1 MSLSSHLDDPTS
13 PIGQFVKQRFAKTG
27 RLTKAANQQLK
38 SADTI
43 RPVHA
48 DTSYPFGLI
57 GTAIDYRIRYAFAI
71 TPYQRLVAWK
81 GALKLAIKRPES
93 DDDILLDWIDLK
105 GLTLPP
111 SVLETGVAQG
121 PYALSLIRA
130 FFNQLENVLNK
141 IQPKGRRLEEEHER
155 SLDRYCIVLS
165 LFEQVF
171 RSDAY
176 LRGPL
181 MIPTVKHSV
190 EELLALSQ
198 EACIDDLGELFT
210 RFYDRYASLLSKP
223 AILNPTFAGSIDI
236 GGADADIIVDGCL
249 IDIKTSISSQIRAE
263 YLYQLAGYLLL
274 DYDDH
279 YSFNSVSIY
288 MARQGLL
295 FRWPVSEFVYEL
307 TGDNTHSL
315 VSLRQEF
322 RSLFQNV

>member
-13 PIGQFVKQRFAKTG
+13 PIGQFIKQRFARTS
-27 RLTKAANQQLK
+27 RLTKAVNQQLK

-43 RPVHA
+43 RPVNA
-48 DTSYPFGLI
+48 DNSYPYGLI

-81 GALKLAIKRPES
+81 GALKLAIKPPVS

-111 SVLETGVAQG
+111 AVLETGVAQG

-130 FFNQLENVLNK
+130 FFYQLENVLNT
-141 IQPKGRRLEEEHER
+141 IQPKGRRLEREHER
-155 SLDRYCIVLS
+155 ALDRYCIVLS

-171 RSDAY
+171 RSNAY

-181 MIPTVKHSV
+181 MNPTVKNSV

-198 EACIDDLGELFT
+198 EACIDDLGELFA

-223 AILNPTFAGSIDI
+223 CILNPTFAGSIDI
-236 GGADADIIVDGCL
+236 GGADADFIVDGCL
-249 IDIKTSISSQIRAE
+249 IDIKTSVHSQIKAE

-274 DYDDH
+274 DYDD
-279 YSFNSVSIY
+279 YYAFDSVGIY

-295 FRWPVSEFVYEL
+295 FHWPVSEFVSEL

-315 VSLRQEF
+315 ASLRQEF
-322 RSLFQNV
+322 RALFQNV

>member
-13 PIGQFVKQRFAKTG
+13 PIGQFIKQRFAKTG

-43 RPVHA
+43 RPANA
-48 DTSYPFGLI
+48 DNSYPYGII
-57 GTAIDYRIRYAFAI
+57 GAAIDYRIRYAFEI
-71 TPYQRLVAWK
+71 TPYRRLVAWK
-81 GALKLAIKRPES
+81 GALKLAIKPPVG

-105 GLTLPP
+105 GLILPP
-111 SVLETGVAQG
+111 SVLETGAAQG

-130 FFNQLENVLNK
+130 FFNQLENVLNT
-141 IQPKGRRLEEEHER
+141 IQPQGRRLGKEDER
-155 SLDRYCIVLS
+155 ILDRYCIVLT

-171 RSDAY
+171 RSNAY
-176 LRGPL
+176 VRGPL
-181 MIPTVKHSV
+181 MVPTVKHSI

-198 EACIDDLGELFT
+198 DACIDDLGELFT

-223 AILNPTFAGSIDI
+223 SILNPTFAGSIDI

-249 IDIKTSISSQIRAE
+249 IDLKTSVQPQIKAE

-274 DYDDH
+274 DYDDR
-279 YSFNSVSIY
+279 YAFESVGIY

-295 FRWPVSEFVYEL
+295 FHWPVSEFVGEL

-315 VSLRQEF
+315 ASLRQEF
-322 RSLFQNV
+322 RLLF

>member
-1 MSLSSHLDDPTS
+1 MSLTSHLDDPTG
-13 PIGQFVKQRFAKTG
+13 PIGQFIKRRFSRTG

-38 SADTI
+38 NADTI
-43 RPVHA
+43 RPVNV
-48 DTSYPFGLI
+48 DNTYPYGVI
-57 GTAIDYRIRYAFAI
+57 GAAIDYRIRYAFAI
-71 TPYQRLVAWK
+71 TPNQRLVAWK

-111 SVLETGVAQG
+111 AVLETGVAQG

-130 FFNQLENVLNK
+130 FFNQLENVLNT
-141 IQPKGRRLEEEHER
+141 IQPQGRRLEREHER
-155 SLDRYCIVLS
+155 TLDRYCIVLS

-171 RSDAY
+171 RTNAY

-181 MIPTVKHSV
+181 MVPPVKHSI

-198 EACIDDLGELFT
+198 EACIDDLGALFT
-210 RFYDRYASLLSKP
+210 QFFDRYASLLSKP
-223 AILNPTFAGSIDI
+223 SILNPIFAGSLDI
-236 GGADADIIVDGCL
+236 GGADADIIVEGCL
-249 IDIKTSISSQIRAE
+249 IDMKTSVSSQIKAE

-279 YSFNSVSIY
+279 YSIDSVGIY

-295 FRWPVSEFVYEL
+295 FHWPVSEFVSEL

-315 VSLRQEF
+315 ASLRQEF
-322 RSLFQNV
+322 RALFQNV